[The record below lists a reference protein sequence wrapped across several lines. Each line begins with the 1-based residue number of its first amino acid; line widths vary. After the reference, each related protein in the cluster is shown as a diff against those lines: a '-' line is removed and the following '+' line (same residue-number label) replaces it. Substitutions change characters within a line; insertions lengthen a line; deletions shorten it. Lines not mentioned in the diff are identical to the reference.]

1 MSEFRRAAT
10 WRMRSRAQAGP
21 ALARSLA
28 TLLLAWSALGGSAG
42 AADAGS
48 AIRPIPFEHLTTSDG
63 LPQGTVHATLEDSQ
77 GYVWIGTED
86 GLVRY
91 DGRETHRYS
100 YSPRDRNGLPGNFVQ
115 KIVEDA
121 NHDLWLAIR
130 GSGLAHWRRA
140 TDSFTVLRHDPKR
153 RDTLTSDVVNTISL
167 DSRGRLWIGSS
178 DGGIDVVDPVTEH
191 ISHFGHDASNR
202 ESLASDH
209 VNTLL
214 RDSSDTLW
222 VGTDAGLDRLN
233 TDERTFT
240 HYGRFDTGKGSGV
253 MQLLKD
259 RSGSIWVGTD
269 GGGLTRID
277 PSGNIEH
284 VYRHAANDA
293 GSLAGDAVHA
303 LLEDGGGQIWV
314 GTTDG
319 LDLLD
324 RRTGRFAHY
333 RHDARD
339 PASLRD
345 SDILSLSEGSG
356 GLLWVGSRAGGVSR
370 WNRHGWELGAQRPEW
385 LAGGGVTAFADD
397 QGRQLW
403 VGSLGHGLARLN
415 EETGVW
421 TTIDQVAGRADALG
435 DRNIMSLHL
444 DRHGALWIG
453 TMNAGLKVLSPT
465 GSLRSIPVR
474 AGDPRS
480 TSAAGIMTIHEAG
493 DGRLWVGTYGGGVNI
508 VDPDS
513 GTIQQLPFGKDEAG
527 SLSSAM
533 ITAIVQDQTGNFW
546 VGTLAGGLNLVDRN
560 GRVQRVYRH
569 DPEDPSS
576 LASNTIYALKVDAE
590 GRLWAAPE
598 SGGLQQIAGNASSP
612 DSVRVM
618 SMSSTDGLTGSQIYG
633 ILEDSAG
640 RLWLSGNAG
649 LTRYD
654 PRDHSTKSFHVEQGA
669 QGEEFNY
676 NAFHQLRDGRLC
688 FGGPGGFN
696 VFDPTKLTEHSDPPR
711 VALTSIAVM
720 GKELEKTVPY
730 WRISEVNLGADASIV
745 SLDFATLNYTS
756 TRRNQLSYRMAGLTD
771 NWIDLGTQTRI
782 SLTNLEPGDHVLEV
796 RGATRNSGWS
806 RVPLRLKIHRAP
818 PAWRTAWAFAAYAAF
833 GLLLITW
840 FVAMQQRRS
849 RDRAA
854 AQARLEA
861 EVASRTRDLRETN
874 RQLEQAAQ
882 ARSSILAR
890 MSHELRT
897 PMNGVVGMT
906 ELLLRTTQS
915 ATQERLTRTIRS
927 SADLLLHILNDLLDL
942 SKAQADKIQL
952 EQIPVDVGLVL
963 EESAALFAGSARD
976 KSIELTV
983 CPPISPT
990 TTLLGDPLRIRQ
1002 ILLNLIGNAVK
1013 FTDFGEV
1020 MASADIT
1027 PDADG
1032 SARLTITV
1040 TDTGIG
1046 MDANTIER
1054 IFEPFTQADE
1064 STTRRFGGT
1073 GLGLAICREL
1083 ARLMDGTI
1091 SVQSRPGRGS
1101 TFTAS
1106 LKLRT
1111 AALDYTG
1118 VTSPLLRGSVAI
1130 LSHSP
1135 SLVEAMSRHVRN
1147 FGLRQIAPTGGLG
1160 DPVTSAGALLVDAA
1174 THAPDLRHFL
1184 SEAGGRLASLVV
1196 IASPA
1201 EDEALGLSTRLVPA
1215 QIIGRPVHRDALHRG
1230 LRYAT
1235 SEGHDRSSATHEGAN
1250 ARLAPVRGHVLVVED
1265 EAVNAAVAQGY
1276 LESMGC
1282 TAVWVDSGAAALE
1295 RFAVDGFDLVLMD
1308 LNMPDMDG
1316 FETTRRLRT
1325 RHAGDRR
1332 VPIIALTAHDQARF
1346 GAACAEAG
1354 IDDMLTKPYTFDACA
1369 SMLRRWLG
1377 PASDSHEGP
1386 AERRS
1391 DAAGS
1396 DSLSLA
1402 EVDPVVVERLRGVV
1416 AKGAVSLYARLT
1428 ELFRAGSPLEIQRLG
1443 KALSGVDLAG
1453 AAAICHRL
1461 KASAGNLGATQFAR
1475 AVSELETLCEN
1486 GDLVGARATFERIAT
1501 AHPQLLEALVGDPL
1515 RARA

>member
-1 MSEFRRAAT
+1 M
-10 WRMRSRAQAGP
+10 
-21 ALARSLA
+21 
-28 TLLLAWSALGGSAG
+28 
-42 AADAGS
+42 
-48 AIRPIPFEHLTTSDG
+48 
-63 LPQGTVHATLEDSQ
+63 
-77 GYVWIGTED
+77 
-86 GLVRY
+86 
-91 DGRETHRYS
+91 
-100 YSPRDRNGLPGNFVQ
+100 
-115 KIVEDA
+115 
-121 NHDLWLAIR
+121 
-130 GSGLAHWRRA
+130 
-140 TDSFTVLRHDPKR
+140 
-153 RDTLTSDVVNTISL
+153 
-167 DSRGRLWIGSS
+167 
-178 DGGIDVVDPVTEH
+178 
-191 ISHFGHDASNR
+191 
-202 ESLASDH
+202 
-209 VNTLL
+209 
-214 RDSSDTLW
+214 
-222 VGTDAGLDRLN
+222 
-233 TDERTFT
+233 
-240 HYGRFDTGKGSGV
+240 
-253 MQLLKD
+253 
-259 RSGSIWVGTD
+259 
-269 GGGLTRID
+269 
-277 PSGNIEH
+277 
-284 VYRHAANDA
+284 
-293 GSLAGDAVHA
+293 
-303 LLEDGGGQIWV
+303 
-314 GTTDG
+314 
-319 LDLLD
+319 
-324 RRTGRFAHY
+324 
-333 RHDARD
+333 
-339 PASLRD
+339 
-345 SDILSLSEGSG
+345 
-356 GLLWVGSRAGGVSR
+356 
-370 WNRHGWELGAQRPEW
+370 
-385 LAGGGVTAFADD
+385 
-397 QGRQLW
+397 
-403 VGSLGHGLARLN
+403 
-415 EETGVW
+415 
-421 TTIDQVAGRADALG
+421 
-435 DRNIMSLHL
+435 
-444 DRHGALWIG
+444 
-453 TMNAGLKVLSPT
+453 
-465 GSLRSIPVR
+465 
-474 AGDPRS
+474 
-480 TSAAGIMTIHEAG
+480 
-493 DGRLWVGTYGGGVNI
+493 
-508 VDPDS
+508 
-513 GTIQQLPFGKDEAG
+513 
-527 SLSSAM
+527 
-533 ITAIVQDQTGNFW
+533 
-546 VGTLAGGLNLVDRN
+546 
-560 GRVQRVYRH
+560 
-569 DPEDPSS
+569 
-576 LASNTIYALKVDAE
+576 
-590 GRLWAAPE
+590 
-598 SGGLQQIAGNASSP
+598 
-612 DSVRVM
+612 
-618 SMSSTDGLTGSQIYG
+618 
-633 ILEDSAG
+633 
-640 RLWLSGNAG
+640 
-649 LTRYD
+649 
-654 PRDHSTKSFHVEQGA
+654 
-669 QGEEFNY
+669 
-676 NAFHQLRDGRLC
+676 
-688 FGGPGGFN
+688 
-696 VFDPTKLTEHSDPPR
+696 FDPTKLTEHSDPPR

-906 ELLLRTTQS
+906 ELLLRTPQS

-952 EQIPVDVGLVL
+952 EQIPVDLGLVL

-990 TTLLGDPLRIRQ
+990 TTLLGDPVRIRQ

-1020 MASADIT
+1020 TASADIA
-1027 PDADG
+1027 PDTDG
-1032 SARLTITV
+1032 SARLTISV

>member
-1 MSEFRRAAT
+1 MSDRC
-10 WRMRSRAQAGP
+10 RAQAGLIRRL
-21 ALARSLA
+21 ARDVAASARSLA
-28 TLLLAWSALGGSAG
+28 LLLCASVSSAAPGPMVDG
-42 AADAGS
+42 AS
-48 AIRPIPFEHLTTSDG
+48 AIRPIPFEHLATTDG
-63 LPQGTVHATLEDSQ
+63 LPQGTVHTTLEDSQ

-91 DGRETHRYS
+91 DGRELHRYS
-100 YSPRDRNGLPGNFVQ
+100 YSARDRTGLPGNFVQ

-140 TDSFTVLRHDPKR
+140 TDSFSVLRHDPRR
-153 RDTLTSDVVNTISL
+153 RDSLTSDIVNSISL
-167 DSRGRLWIGSS
+167 DSRGRLWVGTS

-191 ISHFGHDASNR
+191 IAHFTHDSSNR
-202 ESLASDH
+202 DSLASNH
-209 VNTLL
+209 VNTLV

-222 VGTDAGLDRLN
+222 IGTDAGLDRLN
-233 TDERTFT
+233 SDERTFT
-240 HYGRFDTGKGSGV
+240 HYGHFDAGKGSDV
-253 MQLLKD
+253 TQVLRD
-259 RSGSIWVGTD
+259 RSGSIWVGTQ
-269 GGGLTRID
+269 GGGLVKID
-277 PSGNIEH
+277 PNGHVEH
-284 VYRHAANDA
+284 IYRHDA
-293 GSLAGDAVHA
+293 RDPGSLASDSVHA

-314 GTTDG
+314 GTTEG
-319 LDLLD
+319 LDLFD
-324 RRTGRFAHY
+324 RRLGRFAHY
-333 RHDARD
+333 RHNPMD
-339 PASLRD
+339 PSSLRD

-356 GLLWVGSRAGGVSR
+356 GLLWVGTRAGGVSR
-370 WNRHGWELGAQRPEW
+370 WNRHAWELGAQRPEW
-385 LAGGGVTAFADD
+385 LAGSGVTAFADG

-403 VGSLGHGLARLN
+403 VSSLGHGLARLN
-415 EETGVW
+415 EDTGTW
-421 TTIDQVAGRADALG
+421 TTIDQVVGRADALG

-453 TMNAGLKVLSPT
+453 TMNAGLKVLAPN

-474 AGDPRS
+474 PGDPRS

-513 GTIQQLPFGKDEAG
+513 GAIQQLPYGKDEPG
-527 SLSSAM
+527 TFSSGM
-533 ITAIVQDQTGNFW
+533 VTAIVQDQTGNFW

-560 GRVQRVYRH
+560 GRVQRVFRH

-598 SGGLQQIAGNASSP
+598 SGGLQRIAGNSGSP
-612 DSVRVM
+612 DSIRFM
-618 SMSSTDGLTGSQIYG
+618 SMSSADGLTGSQIYG
-633 ILEDSAG
+633 ILADSAG

-654 PRDHSTKSFHVEQGA
+654 PRDDTTKSFHVEQGA

-696 VFDPTKLTEHSDPPR
+696 VFDPTKLTEHSEPPR

-720 GKELEKTVPY
+720 GKEIERKLPY
-730 WRISEVNLGADASIV
+730 WRIDEVNLAADASIV

-796 RGATRNSGWS
+796 RGATRNSDWS
-806 RVPLRLKIHRAP
+806 RVPLRLRIHRAP
-818 PAWRTAWAFAAYAAF
+818 PAWRSPTAFAAYAALS
-833 GLLLITW
+833 LLLISW
-840 FVAMQQRRS
+840 FVAAQRQRS
-849 RDRAA
+849 RDQAA
-854 AQARLEA
+854 AHARLEA
-861 EVASRTRDLRETN
+861 EVASRTRALRETN
-874 RQLEQAAQ
+874 RQLEEAAQ

-906 ELLLRTTQS
+906 ELLLRTPQS

-942 SKAQADKIQL
+942 SKAQADKIRL
-952 EQIPVDVGLVL
+952 EQIPIDLGLVL

-983 CPPISPT
+983 CPPINPT

-1020 MASADIT
+1020 TVAADVT
-1027 PDADG
+1027 PDPDG
-1032 SARLTITV
+1032 RASLTITV
-1040 TDTGIG
+1040 TDSGIG
-1046 MDANTIER
+1046 MDASAIER
-1054 IFEPFTQADE
+1054 IFEPFAQADE

-1106 LKLRT
+1106 LKLKT
-1111 AALDYTG
+1111 ATLDFTDA
-1118 VTSPLLRGSVAI
+1118 TKPLLRGSVAI

-1147 FGLRQIAPTGGLG
+1147 FGLRQIAPSGRLG
-1160 DPVTSAGALLVDAA
+1160 DPVTAAGALIVDAA
-1174 THAPDLRHFL
+1174 THAPDLREL
-1184 SEAGGRLASLVV
+1184 VAASDRRLTSLVV

-1201 EDEALGLSTRLVPA
+1201 EDEALGLSARLAPA
-1215 QIIGRPVHRDALHRG
+1215 QIVGRPVQRDALYRG

-1235 SEGHDRSSATHEGAN
+1235 SEGHDRPVAAAGVVP
-1250 ARLAPVRGHVLVVED
+1250 RVAPMRGHVLVVED

-1282 TAVWVDSGAAALE
+1282 TAVWVDSGAAAIE
-1295 RFAVDGFDLVLMD
+1295 RFRVDAFDLVLMD
-1308 LNMPDMDG
+1308 LNMPEMDG
-1316 FETTRRLRT
+1316 FETTRRLRALP
-1325 RHAGDRR
+1325 AGERR

-1369 SMLRRWLG
+1369 AMLRRWLG
-1377 PASDSHEGP
+1377 PATDTSVETPVAHGDTT
-1386 AERRS
+1386 
-1391 DAAGS
+1391 AG
-1396 DSLSLA
+1396 DGRNLA

-1428 ELFRAGSPLEIQRLG
+1428 ELFRAGSPMEIERLG
-1443 KALSGVDLAG
+1443 KALDATDLA
-1453 AAAICHRL
+1453 AASAICHRL
-1461 KASAGNLGATQFAR
+1461 KASAGNLGATQYAR
-1475 AVSELETLCEN
+1475 AVSDLEALCDN
-1486 GDLVGARATFERIAT
+1486 GDLAGARTAYERIAQ
-1501 AHPQLLEALVGDPL
+1501 AHPLVLEALAAEPL